1 MTGHQTRTRLT
12 PPGTNT
18 ILYMRASPARA
29 TTGRADHPSRATTLR
44 TANAQATPRLQQ
56 RRRTNTIP
64 YMPGP
69 TAHRPSTPR
78 RKSNTIPDMIG
89 YGTQR
94 PTVAQ
99 PPRANT
105 IPYSAAAIGP
115 GLRAMPP
122 ATNAIPDMPAP
133 PQGSLSA

>member
-18 ILYMRASPARA
+18 IPDKRASAARA
-29 TTGRADHPSRATTLR
+29 TTGRAGHPSRATTLR
-44 TANAQATPRLQQ
+44 TANPQATSRLQQ
-56 RRRTNTIP
+56 RR
-64 YMPGP
+64 P
-69 TAHRPSTPR
+69 T
-78 RKSNTIPDMIG
+78 NTIPDMIG
-89 YGTQR
+89 HVMQR

-105 IPYSAAAIGP
+105 ISYTTAGTGP
-115 GLRAMPP
+115 GLCAMPL

-133 PQGSLSA
+133 PQGSPSA